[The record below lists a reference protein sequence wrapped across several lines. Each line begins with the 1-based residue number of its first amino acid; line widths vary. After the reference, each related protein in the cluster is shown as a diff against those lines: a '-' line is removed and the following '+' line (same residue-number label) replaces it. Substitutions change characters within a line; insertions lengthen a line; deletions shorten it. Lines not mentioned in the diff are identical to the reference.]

1 MKEVN
6 VHIGEVKTVRRGETL
21 KAILG
26 SCVGIGLI
34 WRENNVCGLA
44 HCLLPESPERSFII
58 GARYVDQALPSLI
71 ALMRIK
77 DGDFGKVEAVVAG
90 GGNLTAPEC
99 TDERELVGG
108 RNAEVALKLIEGA
121 GFRLLYSEL
130 GGDQGRC
137 IKIDGSDFSYNVRS
151 IPRIVG
157 IK

>member
-6 VHIGEVKTVRRGETL
+6 VHIGEVKTVRRVETL
-21 KAILG
+21 KALLG

-44 HCLLPESPERSFII
+44 HCLLPESPERTFII

-77 DGDFGKVEAVVAG
+77 PGDFAKVEAVIAG
-90 GGNLTAPEC
+90 GGNMTAPEC
-99 TDERELVGG
+99 ADASELVGG
-108 RNAEVALKLIEGA
+108 RNSEVALRLVEAA
-121 GFRLLYSEL
+121 GFRLLYTEV

-137 IKIDGSDFSYNVRS
+137 IKIDGSSFSYNVRS

-157 IK
+157 LN